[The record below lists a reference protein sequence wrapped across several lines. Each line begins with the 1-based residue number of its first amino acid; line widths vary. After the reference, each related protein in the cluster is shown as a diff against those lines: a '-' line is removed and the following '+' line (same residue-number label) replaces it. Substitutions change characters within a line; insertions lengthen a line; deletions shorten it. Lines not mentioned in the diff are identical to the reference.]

1 MKDKLSKLILSAANG
16 LALPNLPIDGGYL
29 NNNTLYVDQHAN

>member
-16 LALPNLPIDGGYL
+16 LALPNLSFEGGYL
-29 NNNTLYVDQHAN
+29 NSNTLYVD